1 MHPTRTMKAGSCPLA
16 NVSEKVVFDLKLIN
30 SAEIGSLEL
39 HISTC
44 RERPDLVCGLDNK

>member
-30 SAEIGSLEL
+30 SAEIGMEL
-39 HISTC
+39 HISVPA
-44 RERPDLVCGLDNK
+44 ENAQIWFAG

>member
-16 NVSEKVVFDLKLIN
+16 NVSEKVVFELKLIN

-39 HISTC
+39 HISVPA
-44 RERPDLVCGLDNK
+44 ENAQIWFAG